1 MVNFNNDVSFVM
13 WIAVSIDGNDEINNA
28 ILNTR
33 KR

>member
-13 WIAVSIDGNDEINNA
+13 RIAVSIDGNDEISNA
-28 ILNTR
+28 ILNTC